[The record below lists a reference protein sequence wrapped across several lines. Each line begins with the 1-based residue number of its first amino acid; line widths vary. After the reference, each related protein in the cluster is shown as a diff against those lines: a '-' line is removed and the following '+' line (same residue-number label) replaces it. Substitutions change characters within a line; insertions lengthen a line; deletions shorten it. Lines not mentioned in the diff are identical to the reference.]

1 MTEAKGTVE
10 VIMLLPSKPAA
21 KIRRQAV
28 SVQTWLSRLV
38 GLRQRKVSRGL
49 SKLDKLSFS
58 WQRAEGYIR
67 SPNVYAR
74 YVCMFAKHVCMFAGL
89 VCMFAELVCMYTTL
103 VCMSRKNRALETRS
117 DSLRKPSS
125 I

>member
-1 MTEAKGTVE
+1 MIEAKGIVE
-10 VIMLLPSKPAA
+10 VIMLLPSQRAA
-21 KIRRQAV
+21 RVRRQAT
-28 SVQTWLSRLV
+28 SVQTWSRRLV

-89 VCMFAELVCMYTTL
+89 VCMFAELVCMY
-103 VCMSRKNRALETRS
+103 VCMYV
-117 DSLRKPSS
+117 
-125 I
+125 